1 MRSAVPRAGGGRAR
15 LAGGLLALAV
25 ALLLAWSLAPAI
37 WQALT
42 ALKPDA
48 QITHVPTIYLPH
60 PPTWR
65 HVAALWE
72 RKPFG
77 LYLANSAWVS
87 AWATVLCLGVAS
99 LAAAAL
105 ARLPGRG
112 REGLLL
118 ALLVVSLFPPIL
130 LLFPLYEGVRA
141 VGWINHPLALVLP
154 YAALNLPLAVWV
166 LESALRA
173 LPVELDEAARLDGL
187 PALGRLWRIHLP
199 LALPSLA
206 TAGILVFIFCWNE
219 FMLSLTFM
227 TRDANKTVTAGI
239 ASVSGASLYEIPWGQ
254 LSAAIVIATAPLIAL
269 VLLFQRRIVSG
280 LTRGALK
287 G

>member
-1 MRSAVPRAGGGRAR
+1 MRRSAAGTATGVLR
-15 LAGGLLALAV
+15 ALAV
-25 ALLLAWSLAPAI
+25 LAVLAWSLGPAL

-42 ALKPDA
+42 AIKPDA
-48 QITHVPTIYLPH
+48 QITHIPTIYLPH
-60 PPTWR
+60 PATWE

-72 RKPFG
+72 RKPFAR
-77 LYLANSAWVS
+77 YLANSAWVS
-87 AWATVLCLGVAS
+87 AWATLLCVGLAS
-99 LAAAAL
+99 LAATAL

-112 REGLLL
+112 RVGLLL
-118 ALLVVSLFPPIL
+118 GLLAVSMFPPIL
-130 LLFPLYEGVRA
+130 LIFPVYEGVRA
-141 VGWINHPLALVLP
+141 LGWINHPLALVLP

-166 LESALRA
+166 LESGLRG
-173 LPVELDEAARLDGL
+173 LPVDLDDAARLDGL
-187 PALGRLWRIHLP
+187 STLRRLWRIHLP

-206 TAGILVFIFCWNE
+206 TACILVFIFCWNE
-219 FMLSLTFM
+219 FILALTFM
-227 TRDANKTVTAGI
+227 TRDAGKTVTAGI

>member
-1 MRSAVPRAGGGRAR
+1 V
-15 LAGGLLALAV
+15 
-25 ALLLAWSLAPAI
+25 

-42 ALKPDA
+42 AVKPDA
-48 QITHVPTIYLPH
+48 QITHTPTIYLPS
-60 PPTWR
+60 PATWR

-77 LYLANSAWVS
+77 LYLANSAWIS
-87 AWATVLCLGVAS
+87 AWATILCVAAAA

-112 REGLLL
+112 RVGLLL
-118 ALLVVSLFPPIL
+118 ALLGVSLFPPIV

-141 VGWINHPLALVLP
+141 LGWINHPLALILP

-173 LPVELDEAARLDGL
+173 LPAELDEAGRLDGL
-187 PALGRLWRIHLP
+187 PALARLWRIHLP
-199 LALPSLA
+199 LALPSVA
-206 TAGILVFIFCWNE
+206 TAIILIFIFCWNE
-219 FMLSLTFM
+219 FMLALTFM
-227 TRDANKTVTAGI
+227 TRDAGKTVTAGI

-254 LSAAIVIATAPLIAL
+254 LSAAIVIATVPLIAL

-280 LTRGALK
+280 LTRGAVK

>member
-1 MRSAVPRAGGGRAR
+1 MSPAREGPAGAGGIM
-15 LAGGLLALAV
+15 LALAV
-25 ALLLAWSLAPAI
+25 ALMVTWSVGPAV

-42 ALKPDA
+42 AIKPEA
-48 QITHVPTIYLPH
+48 QITHTPTIYLPR
-60 PPTWR
+60 PATWQ

-72 RKPFG
+72 RKPFAV
-77 LYLANSAWVS
+77 YLANSAWIS
-87 AWATVLCLGVAS
+87 AWATLLCVALAS
-99 LAAAAL
+99 LAATAL
-105 ARLPGRG
+105 SRLPGRG
-112 REGLLL
+112 RQGLLL

-141 VGWINHPLALVLP
+141 LGWINHPLALVLP

-166 LESALRA
+166 MESALRG
-173 LPVELDEAARLDGL
+173 LPDEMDEAGRLDGL
-187 PALGRLWRIHLP
+187 SVLARLWRIHLP

-206 TAGILVFIFCWNE
+206 TTGILVFIFCWNE

-227 TRDANKTVTAGI
+227 TRDASKTVTAGI

-254 LSAAIVIATAPLIAL
+254 LSAAIVIATIPLIAL